1 MPEALRVGEESASG
15 NRRRVARMEAG
26 ELIGHFLLSSPSP
39 VASCSMT
46 FGCLPLPQPYNP
58 YNYRPPRSS
67 VQQGLSSAN
76 GFGALARLGGAADK
90 RYLLGLP

>member
-46 FGCLPLPQPYNP
+46 FG
-58 YNYRPPRSS
+58 
-67 VQQGLSSAN
+67 
-76 GFGALARLGGAADK
+76 
-90 RYLLGLP
+90 